1 MSLKREKLYCFRILY
16 IYLVTAFLLFT
27 ISCDDSNPLMPED
40 TSYNVT
46 YEDSILFNSGRSPG
60 IQIAY
65 IDGSGIRTIC
75 DTIVGIASW
84 SSNKRK
90 IIIVGSSINDIQD
103 EGIYIYNLANYEL
116 LRIIQQERKV
126 QNAVY
131 SPDMNYIAYSVIQDS
146 LGYKLK
152 LFNVSSGE
160 ISDLTDWKFQT
171 MDDISWSPNS
181 KDILID
187 DGYVINIDTKVMEV
201 LFTFSGS
208 NPSIIAPN
216 WSPDGTKVV
225 FSAHTQEGRTN
236 LFIYN
241 LITGE
246 TNVIYEIDEFQF
258 VASWSKDGNKIIFDQ
273 RPYGNANSYICKI
286 NVDGT
291 NFVRITDG
299 TYFDFRP
306 RWNK

>member
-1 MSLKREKLYCFRILY
+1 
-16 IYLVTAFLLFT
+16 
-27 ISCDDSNPLMPED
+27 MPED

-201 LFTFSGS
+201 LFTYSGS